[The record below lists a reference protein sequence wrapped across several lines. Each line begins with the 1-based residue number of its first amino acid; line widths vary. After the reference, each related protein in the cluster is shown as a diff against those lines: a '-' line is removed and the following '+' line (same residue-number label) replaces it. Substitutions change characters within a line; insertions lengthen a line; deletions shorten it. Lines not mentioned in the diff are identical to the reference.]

1 MRSIAQAGG
10 LRRSRHSQVGR
21 VYHVVFSTRD
31 RAPVFID
38 FTKARMMTACLE
50 RSALQSISDTLAFV
64 VMPDHVHWLFVLK
77 FGSISQCVQR
87 VKAQYSR
94 DSGESIWGVG
104 FYDHAIRMDED
115 LKAAA
120 RYIVA
125 NPLRAGLVE
134 NVGDYSHWDA
144 AWL

>member
-1 MRSIAQAGG
+1 MKNRARAAS
-10 LRRSRHSQVGR
+10 LRRGRHSQVGCA
-21 VYHVVFSTRD
+21 YHVVFSTKD
-31 RAPVFID
+31 RAPVFSD
-38 FTKARMMTACLE
+38 FTKARMMVSCLE
-50 RSALQSISDTLAFV
+50 KSALQAISQTLAFV
-64 VMPDHVHWLFVLK
+64 VMPDYVHWLFTLK

-94 DSGESIWGVG
+94 DSGNLIWAAG
-104 FYDHAIRMDED
+104 FYDHGMRKDED
-115 LKAAA
+115 LQVTA

-134 NVGDYSHWDA
+134 AIGDCPHWDA